1 MSEQNQKL
9 IGFIKDKMADAQ
21 ELDAKYHGQSKLQS
35 NYNQYE
41 HEYTMDEHE
50 YTMENHALMSYDDDF
65 YKHDNADHVA
75 DNAHTF
81 TDTNDTKPLSFKGA
95 QPTKPSK
102 KRGPP
107 KGCKQMGGRAKTTDY
122 GGLAETMETIKAG
135 NIEDIKKVAKKQ
147 ICMAAASVLTML
159 NVKVNRKKMQKIID
173 KWEEGKDKKDI
184 TKAKTGTSAFYGAYD
199 PSTASVSA
207 GPVAI
212 VRKAMTGTDA
222 LKVVQKVLGLV
233 FDTEEKDENENKDQL
248 SLPNL
253 RNQLP

>member
-21 ELDAKYHGQSKLQS
+21 
-35 NYNQYE
+35 
-41 HEYTMDEHE
+41 E

-147 ICMAAASVLTML
+147 ICMAAFAYVLIKLTL
-159 NVKVNRKKMQKIID
+159 FP
-173 KWEEGKDKKDI
+173 G
-184 TKAKTGTSAFYGAYD
+184 F
-199 PSTASVSA
+199 STF
-207 GPVAI
+207 I
-212 VRKAMTGTDA
+212 A
-222 LKVVQKVLGLV
+222 LPFSFGY
-233 FDTEEKDENENKDQL
+233 
-248 SLPNL
+248 S
-253 RNQLP
+253 

>member
-1 MSEQNQKL
+1 MMMIFINMIMRTMWRIMITHSRIQMTRNHCLSKEHNQR
-9 IGFIKDKMADAQ
+9 
-21 ELDAKYHGQSKLQS
+21 
-35 NYNQYE
+35 
-41 HEYTMDEHE
+41 
-50 YTMENHALMSYDDDF
+50 NH
-65 YKHDNADHVA
+65 
-75 DNAHTF
+75 
-81 TDTNDTKPLSFKGA
+81 P
-95 QPTKPSK
+95 K

-222 LKVVQKVLGLV
+222 LKVVQKVLGLAV
-233 FDTEEKDENENKDQL
+233 DTEEKDENENKNKL
-248 SLPNL
+248 SLPTLANEV
-253 RNQLP
+253 P